1 MAYIDPHIIRTLF
14 NELKKSINELY
25 SKNTNLDMVPVLRN
39 TSKVEYFLDGNFEYL
54 WFMEMEENSKL
65 KKLLEEKEDIEY
77 DIRECEIDIAMY
89 TEVMN
94 KLYPRTV
101 GLCGYSCDGQCQQC
115 RSGYDAHDEV
125 FTGGDY

>member
-1 MAYIDPHIIRTLF
+1 MESFYEFLWITKHKMDERQLDYILYNLTEQVISLK
-14 NELKKSINELY
+14 NGLVEVEELLEDEA
-25 SKNTNLDMVPVLRN
+25 NTDEQ
-39 TSKVEYFLDGNFEYL
+39 KI
-54 WFMEMEENSKL
+54 
-65 KKLLEEKEDIEY
+65 KLLEEKEDIEY

-125 FTGGDY
+125 FTGRDY